1 MKRRLLACFLIG
13 VCLFTGCTRIDVV
26 GEVDNPKENKQEDV
40 VYKEKEYK
48 EVKVVNLTEKNE
60 TEICIDYAINSY
72 EPVQS
77 FGYELFSLN
86 TEEKNPVV
94 SPVSAYL
101 ALALAG
107 KGAEGD
113 TKEAFLKVMKDL
125 ECIPHELMAGIPR
138 EEEGMLITLNN
149 SAWVDY
155 HLSPKEEWL
164 AWADSIYGAEV
175 FHASLGAEDTYQTMN
190 KWIEEKTK
198 GMIDKLFEEPL
209 NKDARLVLLN
219 TLYFKGKWAS
229 PFEGLNTHEDIFT
242 LEDGTT
248 EKVDMMSKGR
258 THLLYV
264 KDDVAEG
271 VILPYQDK
279 DMVFMALKPVGK
291 QNVREMYEELTVE
304 NINAMLEQ
312 EETTLCNLK
321 LPKFEVEFHKELN
334 DSLKQMGLEVAFQDG
349 LADFSGIGIPDDA
362 NNMYIE
368 KVQQK
373 SKIIVDEEGTEAAA
387 VTSVEMFRCTSAY
400 NPQLPVEVY
409 FDEPFLYMIM
419 DRERKVPLF
428 IGIMD
433 NPNN

>member
-1 MKRRLLACFLIG
+1 MKRRLLAFILIG
-13 VCLFTGCTRIDVV
+13 VCLFTGCTRLDVA
-26 GEVDNPKENKQEDV
+26 GEVENPKAIQQQDV
-40 VYKEKEYK
+40 VYKEKENK
-48 EVKVVNLTEKNE
+48 DMKVVNLTEQNE
-60 TEICIDYAINSY
+60 TEICIDYSIKDY

-77 FGYELFSLN
+77 FGYELFALN
-86 TEEKNPVV
+86 TVEENPVV

-113 TKEAFLKVMKDL
+113 TKSAFQKVLQDL
-125 ECIPHELMAGIPR
+125 ECIPYDLMMGMPR

-155 HLSPKEEWL
+155 HLSPKEDWL

-175 FHASLGAEDTYQTMN
+175 FHASLGDEDTYKTMN

-198 GMIDKLFEEPL
+198 GMINKLFEEPL
-209 NKDARLVLLN
+209 NEDARLVLLN
-219 TLYFKGKWAS
+219 TLYFKGKWVS
-229 PFEGLNTHEDIFT
+229 PFESQYTREDMFI

-248 EKVDMMSKGR
+248 ENVDMMNKGR
-258 THLLYV
+258 KHLLYV

-271 VILPYQDK
+271 IILPYQDR
-279 DMVFMALKPVGK
+279 DMVFMALKPVGE
-291 QNVREMYEELTVE
+291 QNVREMYDALTAE
-304 NINAMLEQ
+304 SINAMLEQ

-321 LPKFEVEFHKELN
+321 LPKFEVEFYKELN

-387 VTSVEMFRCTSAY
+387 VTSVVMVNCTSAY
-400 NPQLPVEVY
+400 NPERPVDVY

-419 DRERKVPLF
+419 DRGRKVPLF

-433 NPNN
+433 NPNK

>member
-1 MKRRLLACFLIG
+1 MRRKLLTCFLIG
-13 VCLFTGCTRIDVV
+13 VCLFTGCTRIEVV
-26 GEVDNPKENKQEDV
+26 GEVENSKAAKQKEL
-40 VYKEKEYK
+40 VYKEKEIK
-48 EVKVVNLTEKNE
+48 EMKVVNLTEKNE
-60 TEICIDYAINSY
+60 TEICIDYTINSY
-72 EPVQS
+72 EPIQC

-86 TEEKNPVV
+86 TKEDNPVV

-107 KGAEGD
+107 KGAEGE
-113 TKEAFLKVMKDL
+113 TKEAFQKVLQDL
-125 ECIPHELMAGIPR
+125 ECIPHDLIQGMPR
-138 EEEGMLITLNN
+138 DEEGMLITLNN

-155 HLSPKEEWL
+155 HLSPKEDWL

-175 FHASLGAEDTYQTMN
+175 FHASLGASDTYQAIN
-190 KWIEEKTK
+190 KWIEEKMN
-198 GMIDKLFEEPL
+198 GMIDKLYEEPL

-229 PFEGLNTHEDIFT
+229 SFEGLNTHEDIFT

-248 EKVDMMSKGR
+248 VNVDMMNKGR
-258 THLLYV
+258 TRLLYV

-271 VILPYQDK
+271 VILPYQDR
-279 DMVFMALKPVGK
+279 DMVFMALKPVGE
-291 QNVREMYEELTVE
+291 QNVREMYEELTIE
-304 NINAMLEQ
+304 TINAMLDR

-334 DSLKQMGLEVAFQDG
+334 DSLKQMGLEVAFIDG
-349 LADFSGIGIPDDA
+349 LADFSGIGVPDDA

-373 SKIIVDEEGTEAAA
+373 AKIIVDEEGTEAAA
-387 VTSVEMFRCTSAY
+387 VTSVEMLRCTCAY
-400 NPQLPVEVY
+400 NPELPIEVY

-433 NPNN
+433 NPGK

>member
-1 MKRRLLACFLIG
+1 MKRILLACFLIG

-26 GEVDNPKENKQEDV
+26 GEVENPKEPPQEEV
-40 VYKEKEYK
+40 IYKGKEIK
-48 EVKVVNLTEKNE
+48 EMKIVNLTEKNE
-60 TEICIDYAINSY
+60 TEICIDYSINSY
-72 EPVQS
+72 EPIQN
-77 FGYELFSLN
+77 FGYELFALN
-86 TEEKNPVV
+86 TEEDNPVV

-107 KGAEGD
+107 KGAEGE
-113 TKEAFLKVMKDL
+113 TKEAFFTVMQDL
-125 ECIPHELMAGIPR
+125 EGIPYDLMQGLPKV
-138 EEEGMLITLNN
+138 EEGMLITLNN

-155 HLSPKEEWL
+155 HLSPKEDWL

-175 FHASLGAEDTYQTMN
+175 YHASLGAENTYKTMN

-198 GMIDKLFEEPL
+198 GMIDKLYEEPL
-209 NKDARLVLLN
+209 SKDARLVLLN
-219 TLYFKGKWAS
+219 TLYFKGKWAN
-229 PFEGLNTHEDIFT
+229 PFEKHNTYEDIFT
-242 LEDGTT
+242 LENGST
-248 EKVDMMSKGR
+248 ENVEMMNKGR
-258 THLLYV
+258 SHLLYV
-264 KDDVAEG
+264 KDEVAEG
-271 VILPYQDK
+271 VILPYQDE
-279 DMVFMALKPVGK
+279 DMVLMALKPVGEE
-291 QNVREMYEELTVE
+291 NVREMYEKLTVE
-304 NINAMLEQ
+304 SINAMMEQ

-334 DSLKQMGLEVAFQDG
+334 DSLKQMGLEIAFMDG
-349 LADFSGIGIPDDA
+349 LADFSGIGVPDDA
-362 NNMYIE
+362 DNMYIE

-400 NPQLPVEVY
+400 NPEQPVEVY

-433 NPNN
+433 NPRK